1 MSFKGNKMNINN
13 YKVLCRPEPEGGF
26 TILVPSLPGCISYGS
41 DLIEAKEMAKEAI
54 CLYLDSLYDNTSK
67 I

>member
-26 TILVPSLPGCISYGS
+26 TVIVPSLPGCISYGS
-41 DLIEAKEMAKEAI
+41 DLVEAKEMAKEAI
-54 CLYLDSLYDNTSK
+54 GLYLESLHQQINK